1 MNIEKASFV
10 YISVFYLFYFASIG
24 VFIIFLPKLLFELQ
38 YDTYEIGLVFAS
50 VPLMRFLSPYL
61 FVNKIVL
68 SPTILI
74 YSLTA
79 TSVFAF
85 GLFFTIDEFWLF
97 FINNIFLGF
106 TMSLIL
112 PYMESLALESIGREN
127 YGRSRMYGSIGF
139 LAVAVALP
147 HILSDLYNVLYF
159 FFFFVGLMSIFAYIE
174 VRAEEFLNNSNNI
187 LDEKFSLITH
197 KYFWIS
203 LFLMQVS
210 FGGFYNFFTIYE
222 SSYGLKLETIG
233 YLWAFGV
240 LCEIVMLYYQKATLK
255 NNLLTMIKLSIF
267 LTIIRWLIL
276 YMYPENLTLVY
287 ISQSLHAFSFGL
299 YHSCV
304 VIYLYS
310 LYQNKKLAQQFFFGI
325 GYGLGGF
332 VGAVAAGWVYGEYLF
347 LFGAVVALA
356 SFMFIWYYK
365 PKGQR

>member
-147 HILSDLYNVLYF
+147 HILSDQF
-159 FFFFVGLMSIFAYIE
+159 IKQYI
-174 VRAEEFLNNSNNI
+174 
-187 LDEKFSLITH
+187 
-197 KYFWIS
+197 
-203 LFLMQVS
+203 
-210 FGGFYNFFTIYE
+210 G
-222 SSYGLKLETIG
+222 
-233 YLWAFGV
+233 
-240 LCEIVMLYYQKATLK
+240 
-255 NNLLTMIKLSIF
+255 
-267 LTIIRWLIL
+267 
-276 YMYPENLTLVY
+276 
-287 ISQSLHAFSFGL
+287 
-299 YHSCV
+299 
-304 VIYLYS
+304 
-310 LYQNKKLAQQFFFGI
+310 
-325 GYGLGGF
+325 
-332 VGAVAAGWVYGEYLF
+332 
-347 LFGAVVALA
+347 
-356 SFMFIWYYK
+356 
-365 PKGQR
+365 